1 MIWENDKS
9 SRRGG
14 SWVRNQFCRY
24 LQNTAFSRFVG
35 MIAQCIMVLCEG
47 IIIGN
52 GLGTEGLACVE
63 LIMPMEYLM
72 LALGGFFAIGIS
84 TIAGIRLGKRGP
96 GRGKKGIRT
105 RNPVY
110 PAGHGSFCPR
120 LSLYLQALWR
130 I

>member
-1 MIWENDKS
+1 MGERQEQQEGRELGTKPILPLFTKYS
-9 SRRGG
+9 
-14 SWVRNQFCRY
+14 F
-24 LQNTAFSRFVG
+24 LTFVG

-72 LALGGFFAIGIS
+72 LALGDFSPSVSPPSPESGWETG
-84 TIAGIRLGKRGP
+84 TR
-96 GRGKKGIRT
+96 KGQE
-105 RNPVY
+105 
-110 PAGHGSFCPR
+110 GHTDKEPCLPCWPWLFCPR

>member
-1 MIWENDKS
+1 MGERQEQQEGRELGTKPILPLFTKYS
-9 SRRGG
+9 
-14 SWVRNQFCRY
+14 F
-24 LQNTAFSRFVG
+24 LTFVG

-84 TIAGIRLGKRGP
+84 TIAGIRLGNGTR
-96 GRGKKGIRT
+96 KGQE
-105 RNPVY
+105 
-110 PAGHGSFCPR
+110 GHTDKEPCLPCWPWLFCPR

>member
-1 MIWENDKS
+1 MGEQQEQQEGRELGTKPILPLFTKYS
-9 SRRGG
+9 
-14 SWVRNQFCRY
+14 F
-24 LQNTAFSRFVG
+24 LTFVG

-84 TIAGIRLGKRGP
+84 TIAGIRLGNGDP
-96 GRGKKGIRT
+96 KGQE
-105 RNPVY
+105 
-110 PAGHGSFCPR
+110 GHTDKEHCLPCWPWLFCPR